1 MALVDSE
8 SIRKAVSNILV
19 AVGEDPTRAGR
30 QATPD
35 RVAELFGELFSGV
48 GVDPVSVLQTAMAVP
63 SDASERGDL
72 VALRDISFV
81 SVCEHHLLPFEGH
94 ASVVYE
100 PGSAILGFGTIATL
114 VDVTAR
120 RPQLQERVG
129 EMVTHALVSSGV
141 ATGALVL
148 VSAIHGC
155 VAYRGPQQRL
165 TTVTIAT
172 AGSLTEGAKRHEALL
187 LAGGEDWE

>member
-19 AVGEDPTRAGR
+19 AVGEDPTREGL

-48 GVDPVSVLQTAMAVP
+48 GVDPVSALQTAMAVP